1 MQAYEKSVTLVVMG
15 VKEDEEDDVPVT
27 LTLHAKS
34 HTYGPVMTVKVT
46 PDIPY
51 VKHKWADHPL
61 MYVQSNYIE
70 KGVAAN
76 IVEDTPAIRAL
87 IDELVGQPPK
97 LYTTTDC
104 THKGRLIRAILS
116 FWS

>member
-1 MQAYEKSVTLVVMG
+1 MNATLVVMA
-15 VKEDEEDDVPVT
+15 VKEDEEDDIPVT
-27 LTLHAKS
+27 LTVHVKS
-34 HTYGPVMTVKVT
+34 HTYGPALSIAIT

-51 VKHKWADHPL
+51 VKYKWADHPL
-61 MYVQSNYIE
+61 MYVKPNYIE
-70 KGVAAN
+70 DGIAAN

-87 IDELVGQPPK
+87 IEELLGDPLN
-97 LYTTTDC
+97 LYTTTNC